1 MARGPSN
8 RSFGDVMRD
17 IGRALGIG
25 REPERSTNRV
35 GPEGLRPSNL
45 APTSSPRPERRP
57 TVSMIGGGDRDRGG
71 RDRDGPATPTT
82 PVVAP
87 PTPPVTPE
95 IPPITPAPEV
105 PKAPT
110 KVNPSDMTST
120 GPSGDLALE
129 SAEQGLASTILTS
142 GQGIVEE
149 EEGLL
154 RDRRRLGMLAPRRSL
169 TGGGLIA

>member
-1 MARGPSN
+1 MGFFSDLAKAFDKA
-8 RSFGDVMRD
+8 FG
-17 IGRALGIG
+17 A
-25 REPERSTNRV
+25 PEKSTNRV
-35 GPEGLRPSNL
+35 GPSGMTPSSL
-45 APTSSPRPERRP
+45 APMSSPRPRP
-57 TVSMIGGGDRDRGG
+57 KPNFSMIGGGGNGG
-71 RDRDGPATPTT
+71 DGPEKPTTPTT

-87 PTPPVTPE
+87 PTPPTTPE

-120 GPSGDLALE
+120 GASEDLALE

-149 EEGLL
+149 EPGLL

-169 TGGGLIA
+169 TGGGLIQ